1 MELHICS
8 LKEGKKKNKI
18 TQKKKKKKKKKKNK
32 EEEEEKNPILGTELS
47 SKQQLSSRFKWK
59 NHRDNKRT
67 PISLR

>member
-1 MELHICS
+1 MLI
-8 LKEGKKKNKI
+8 KRR
-18 TQKKKKKKKKKKNK
+18 KKKKNK

-47 SKQQLSSRFKWK
+47 SKQQLSSRFEWK